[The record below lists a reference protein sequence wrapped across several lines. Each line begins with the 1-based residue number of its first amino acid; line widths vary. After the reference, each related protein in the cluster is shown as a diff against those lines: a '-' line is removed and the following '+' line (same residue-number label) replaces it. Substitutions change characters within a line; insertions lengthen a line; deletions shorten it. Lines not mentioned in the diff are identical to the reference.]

1 MTCVVWGE
9 KAHVFY
15 VNGVLNGFFFLEYE
29 KTGRG
34 GSFSLRARVVATGVD
49 VATRSTRVV
58 VARRAM
64 RRRRAR
70 SSDAAWTIARAGV
83 VVATVALTM
92 AMRCEAAGAP
102 VAPRATSREVS
113 SAIRAALDAP
123 CDAYARTF
131 EGESVGALRAGLV
144 EARRVAC
151 ESAGLASRDA
161 CERRDALAASV
172 GTMTR
177 EAALDE
183 FRLAMHEACQSGAAA
198 MSDPEKR
205 DASEAT
211 RFVREAVSRAA
222 SEEVTAGRKRPV
234 KSVHSS
240 PSAVVDDVVDVDVAK
255 GERGMWGWDR
265 ETPTK
270 LSPSEAF
277 GEGASVDAIKHQESV
292 ALRDIYRRTNGARWR
307 RRDGWMSDASY
318 CRWYGVTCQ
327 EEDHGVT
334 FIDLRDNEME
344 GDMPQAIDEL
354 KMLQGLDLSYNRL
367 EGRLSAMI
375 GELKSLRYLLVRSNA
390 LYSDIPAGLFRKR
403 SALTKLDL
411 SDNALTG
418 KIPAH
423 EFTHLT
429 NLRMFNVSSNMLT
442 GEIPAVR
449 VLPALEVFSA
459 STNRLRGVVPTFDYT
474 ANIRFF
480 DVSKN
485 VLHGPVPQL
494 SQRVPWILFD
504 VSGNE
509 LSGELPTTAL
519 PAGLRVFSVGDN
531 NLNGTIPRNFGRL
544 KSVEHLDFSSNSFV
558 GEIPSDIFR
567 KLPLKHFNA
576 SRNALEGELP
586 RNLYQGERERAA
598 MRLEDFDVSHNRLTG
613 EIPSQLVTLDNL
625 RVFDVSHNNL
635 RGALPE
641 RWSVARLERLDA
653 KANALEG
660 AIPTAL
666 ARARRL
672 RHLDLSLNKLTS
684 HAHLGVLT
692 IPTLE
697 HLDVSGNALDWSA
710 DDGAA
715 RRPRRVD
722 HARAIR
728 PPSDEL

>member
-1 MTCVVWGE
+1 M
-9 KAHVFY
+9 
-15 VNGVLNGFFFLEYE
+15 
-29 KTGRG
+29 RPR
-34 GSFSLRARVVATGVD
+34 RALACD
-49 VATRSTRVV
+49 VSSRRTLARAVV
-58 VARRAM
+58 VV
-64 RRRRAR
+64 
-70 SSDAAWTIARAGV
+70 V
-83 VVATVALTM
+83 VVATMTM
-92 AMRCEAAGAP
+92 GCEAAGAP
-102 VAPRATSREVS
+102 VARATSRAVS

-131 EGESVGALRAGLV
+131 ERESVAALRAGAV
-144 EARRVAC
+144 EARRVEC
-151 ESAGLASRDA
+151 ERAGLASRDA
-161 CERRDALAASV
+161 CKRRDALEESV
-172 GTMTR
+172 GRMTR

-183 FRLAMHEACQSGAAA
+183 FRRAMHEACQSGAAA

-222 SEEVTAGRKRPV
+222 SEEVTAGRKGAAKTV
-234 KSVHSS
+234 NSS
-240 PSAVVDDVVDVDVAK
+240 PSVVDDDVVGADVAK

-265 ETPTK
+265 EKPTK
-270 LSPSEAF
+270 LSPEEAF
-277 GEGASVDAIKHQESV
+277 GEGASADAIKHQESV
-292 ALRDIYRRTNGARWR
+292 ALRDIYRRTNGAKWR
-307 RRDGWMSDASY
+307 RQDGWMSDASY
-318 CRWYGVTCQ
+318 CRWHGVTCQ

-354 KMLQGLDLSYNRL
+354 KMLQGVDLSYNRL

-418 KIPAH
+418 KIPAN
-423 EFTHLT
+423 EFMHLT

-442 GEIPAVR
+442 GEIPTIR

-459 STNRLRGVVPTFDYT
+459 STNRLRGVLPVFDYK

-558 GEIPSDIFR
+558 GELPSDIFR
-567 KLPLKHFNA
+567 KLSLKHVNA

-653 KANALEG
+653 RANALEG

-666 ARARRL
+666 ARARHL
-672 RHLDLSLNKLTS
+672 RHLDLSSNKLTS

-722 HARAIR
+722 HARSIR